1 MQLAMSFAT
10 DQTAQLIN
18 TLWEYCQCLNCRMTR
33 RLKGPGETSIG
44 KAPLLSHTAIC
55 TRFLPKSLLAS
66 WNSATGSI
74 NLSLAEQFI
83 FSADVYRNCFLQDKP
98 IFLYILTFA
107 MIYLHFNSSLP
118 FRRASNINIFG
129 NIKRDNS
136 KVGTPQY
143 HFPRKLMMKKI
154 LNKTIYFS
162 SNISMQY
169 KIFPVHLDSW
179 ISIDWMN
186 YNKLNWINTH
196 KNQKDMVN
204 ALSSYD
210 RAKMQKQAIV
220 IPTQNNFRKQH
231 VIASS
236 YMYSE
241 FCLLCSSRVKAQ

>member
-10 DQTAQLIN
+10 DQTAHYGN
-18 TLWEYCQCLNCRMTR
+18 TVNALTVGWPDDWR
-33 RLKGPGETSIG
+33 GETSIG

-98 IFLYILTFA
+98 IFLYILTLA

-129 NIKRDNS
+129 DTKRDNS

-154 LNKTIYFS
+154 LNKTIYFL

-169 KIFPVHLDSW
+169 KNFP
-179 ISIDWMN
+179 
-186 YNKLNWINTH
+186 
-196 KNQKDMVN
+196 
-204 ALSSYD
+204 
-210 RAKMQKQAIV
+210 RA
-220 IPTQNNFRKQH
+220 
-231 VIASS
+231 
-236 YMYSE
+236 
-241 FCLLCSSRVKAQ
+241 SR